1 MSVVTRTQR
10 AFSPRLLSL
19 SFSLSLISHT
29 HVVSPSFLKNV
40 FILFLDHEKECALT
54 KHLFLFSLS
63 LSLCVSSPLSL
74 SLVFATTTEMIKDA
88 SSSSSSSSSLFQ
100 ISAKTLEEAFAQTSY
115 LSYETVKQSTQRA
128 SVFAREKAL
137 REREKRKEAS
147 ERAKK
152 ELREEHARIE
162 REIERRLERKR
173 RRKRRKRRKKAKKVF
188 RMGTFVDIA
197 RRKEMRRSKKNAKNG
212 ANTRKKTSFDS
223 SRKRRG

>member
-1 MSVVTRTQR
+1 
-10 AFSPRLLSL
+10 
-19 SFSLSLISHT
+19 
-29 HVVSPSFLKNV
+29 
-40 FILFLDHEKECALT
+40 
-54 KHLFLFSLS
+54 
-63 LSLCVSSPLSL
+63 
-74 SLVFATTTEMIKDA
+74 MIKDA

-162 REIERRLERKR
+162 REIERRLERKKEEEKEEKKEESEEGFSDGNFCRHREKERDEKKQKECEERSEHEKKDIVRLESEAARLKQKQTLLEVEFEIETKRDAERAERETRSAPSER
-173 RRKRRKRRKKAKKVF
+173 RGEKRRKGV
-188 RMGTFVDIA
+188 
-197 RRKEMRRSKKNAKNG
+197 EN
-212 ANTRKKTSFDS
+212 
-223 SRKRRG
+223 

>member
-1 MSVVTRTQR
+1 
-10 AFSPRLLSL
+10 
-19 SFSLSLISHT
+19 
-29 HVVSPSFLKNV
+29 
-40 FILFLDHEKECALT
+40 
-54 KHLFLFSLS
+54 
-63 LSLCVSSPLSL
+63 
-74 SLVFATTTEMIKDA
+74 
-88 SSSSSSSSSLFQ
+88 
-100 ISAKTLEEAFAQTSY
+100 
-115 LSYETVKQSTQRA
+115 
-128 SVFAREKAL
+128 VFAREKAL

-162 REIERRLERKR
+162 REIERRLERK
-173 RRKRRKRRKKAKKVF
+173 KEEEKEEKKEEAKKVF

>member
-1 MSVVTRTQR
+1 
-10 AFSPRLLSL
+10 
-19 SFSLSLISHT
+19 
-29 HVVSPSFLKNV
+29 
-40 FILFLDHEKECALT
+40 
-54 KHLFLFSLS
+54 
-63 LSLCVSSPLSL
+63 
-74 SLVFATTTEMIKDA
+74 MIKDA

-162 REIERRLERKR
+162 REIERRLERKKEEEKEEKKEEGADGNFCRYREKERDETKQRECEERSEHEKKDIVRLESEAARLKQKQMLLEVEFEIETKRDAERAERETRSAPSER
-173 RRKRRKRRKKAKKVF
+173 RGEKRRKGV
-188 RMGTFVDIA
+188 
-197 RRKEMRRSKKNAKNG
+197 EN
-212 ANTRKKTSFDS
+212 
-223 SRKRRG
+223 

>member
-1 MSVVTRTQR
+1 
-10 AFSPRLLSL
+10 
-19 SFSLSLISHT
+19 
-29 HVVSPSFLKNV
+29 
-40 FILFLDHEKECALT
+40 
-54 KHLFLFSLS
+54 
-63 LSLCVSSPLSL
+63 
-74 SLVFATTTEMIKDA
+74 MIKDA
-88 SSSSSSSSSLFQ
+88 SSSSSSSSLFQ

-152 ELREEHARIE
+152 KLREEHARIE
-162 REIERRLERKR
+162 REIERRLERKEEEE
-173 RRKRRKRRKKAKKVF
+173 KKEESEEGF
-188 RMGTFVDIA
+188 RLGTVDIA